1 MMWQRQQFA
10 AATDAGNWADFDTG
24 DLDSMPAVAAGDR
37 LRVKV
42 IPGGAAVVGKLYVW
56 TKS

>member
-10 AATDAGNWADFDTG
+10 VATDTDNWADFDTG
-24 DLDSMPAVAAGDR
+24 DRQRARSRRRRR